1 MEIKEDDLFIKSN
14 LLNSKNHMWR
24 DLNEKINIKDNNI
37 YNDFLSS
44 SDNELFLDNNI
55 NNNNNFQIEYEELN
69 GQKIDSSL
77 YKTDKKTLSNSKKET
92 LNILNEY
99 ENEIKK
105 KLKLKRNREASKD
118 TRKRKKEFI
127 HNLINEYN
135 ILKIKYQKL
144 LNIVKECKNCKEKL
158 NFFENNDNKSEN
170 EKECIYESKNNMLNK
185 GHKFSNR
192 KKILFTIA
200 MTIISIINIFNI
212 PLNIM
217 KYYKNIENDKLE
229 YLRNL
234 NSNNDYY
241 QNYSKDN
248 FNTLLL
254 NKFNSSNGETEG
266 LFIHFAEYYSL
277 IEEAETY
284 LNKEKH
290 DIKNEVFKDIQIY
303 KENEL
308 KSDQIT
314 KENAINCV
322 KCIVEIDKKSI
333 KMGGNE
339 FTFYFADKSLSKLI
353 ENNIKEKM
361 INSGKINNN
370 YISFPKILTL
380 KCKILGYSVNELFLG
395 KVD

>member
-92 LNILNEY
+92 LNILNEN